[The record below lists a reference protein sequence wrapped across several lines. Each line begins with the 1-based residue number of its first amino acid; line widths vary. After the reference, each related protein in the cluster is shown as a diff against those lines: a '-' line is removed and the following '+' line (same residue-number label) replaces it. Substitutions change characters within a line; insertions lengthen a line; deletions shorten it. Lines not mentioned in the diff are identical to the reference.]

1 MMRYVVLINLVIVF
15 SFFAGAQEFSLP
27 DSRSHGAGGCVAV
40 GNGLESCFGNPAVP
54 AKAEN
59 HFLSFNAANDFL
71 LPEANS
77 FSLSGTMAL
86 HSCSI
91 TCGFGYCGISCFN
104 QSIASIS
111 IAKQL
116 FKSLKA
122 GVRLHYHNTYRGN
135 TYDRIHN
142 TGADIG
148 LILKINDKSEWAVVV
163 FNPYTMSL
171 SGRRVVTEISG
182 VVSGVLYRAG
192 PNTVVIV
199 EAEKYTLRPLNMKV
213 ALEWDFGAR
222 LTLRCGAQ
230 LATQI
235 MSLGCSFNV
244 GGVRITMGVSN
255 ALISGSHF
263 SVGAFHEFM
272 SK

>member
-15 SFFAGAQEFSLP
+15 SFFAGAQEFLLP
-27 DSRSHGAGGCVAV
+27 DSRSHGAGGCLTV
-40 GNGLESCFGNPAVP
+40 GNGVESCSGNPAVP
-54 AKAEN
+54 ANSEN
-59 HFLSFNAANDFL
+59 HFITFNAANDFL

-77 FSLSGTMAL
+77 FSLSGTMAFP
-86 HSCSI
+86 STAI

-104 QSIASIS
+104 QSTASIS

-116 FKSLKA
+116 LKSVKA
-122 GVRLHYHNTYRGN
+122 GVRLHYHNTFRGN
-135 TYDRIHN
+135 ACDRIHN
-142 TGADIG
+142 AGADIG

-163 FNPYTMSL
+163 FNPYTLSL
-171 SGRRVVTEISG
+171 SDRSVVSEISG
-182 VVSGVLYRAG
+182 VVSGFLYRAG
-192 PNTVVIV
+192 PNTIVIM
-199 EAEKYTLRPLNMKV
+199 EAEKYSLRPLNVKV

-235 MSLGCSFNV
+235 MSMGCSFDV
-244 GGVRITMGVSN
+244 GGLSITMGFSN

-263 SVGAFHEFM
+263 SVGAFHEFV